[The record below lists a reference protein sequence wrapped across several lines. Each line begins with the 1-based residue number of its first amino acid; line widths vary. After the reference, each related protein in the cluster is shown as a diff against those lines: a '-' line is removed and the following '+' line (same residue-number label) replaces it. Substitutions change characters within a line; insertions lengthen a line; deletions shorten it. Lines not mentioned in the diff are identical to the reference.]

1 MACVVRV
8 SRVSIVSTQFNS
20 LTHADFQYAS
30 GQDQKYPPDR
40 YAKLNYVWPSS
51 LPLHCSPGEAAGD
64 NGRVWKIYRDR
75 VKVIDDDLLEGWND
89 TLNVLL
95 TFVRL

>member
-1 MACVVRV
+1 MFNMHRART
-8 SRVSIVSTQFNS
+8 RSTHQTGVPVELRLR
-20 LTHADFQYAS
+20 LTLMLVC
-30 GQDQKYPPDR
+30 R
-40 YAKLNYVWPSS
+40 
-51 LPLHCSPGEAAGD
+51 PGEAAGD

-95 TFVRL
+95 TFVCL